1 MEHCCDTKSNDL
13 DVLWVRQSR
22 ILWTVLAINAGMFI
36 VEAAAGLVA
45 GSAALLG
52 DSLDMLGDALVYGVS
67 LAVIGRS
74 QRARAGAATLK
85 GIAML
90 LFGVAVLAEVA
101 YKLYTQRVPDAS
113 LMSVTAAVALTANSI
128 CLVLLTRHRADD
140 INMRSAW
147 ICSRNDLAANVG
159 VILAA
164 AGVYLTSMVWPDI
177 VVGLAI
183 TGLFLRSSFH
193 VLRQAASEL
202 RRGAT
207 VSLAS
212 PEGRSSN
219 AENAA

>member
-1 MEHCCDTKSNDL
+1 VEHCCDSKTNEL
-13 DVLWVRQSR
+13 EVLWARQSR
-22 ILWTVLAINAGMFI
+22 ILWAVLAINAGMFV

-74 QRARAGAATLK
+74 QKARAGAAAMK
-85 GIAML
+85 GTAML

-113 LMSVTAAVALTANSI
+113 LMSVTAAAALVANSI

-140 INMRSAW
+140 LNMRSAW
-147 ICSRNDLAANVG
+147 ICSRNDLAANIG

-164 AGVYLTSMVWPDI
+164 AGVYVTRTIWPDI
-177 VVGLAI
+177 VVGLLI
-183 TGLFLRSSFH
+183 TGLVLRSSLH
-193 VLRQAASEL
+193 VLRQAVAEL
-202 RRGAT
+202 RGGVTA
-207 VSLAS
+207 
-212 PEGRSSN
+212 GRQPLITLDT
-219 AENAA
+219 AHH